1 MLKTIGRLFSR
12 HMKRFAKAESG
23 VVAVEFAI
31 VALPFITLLGVILE
45 TGIVL
50 FVEYTLQASVQEAAR
65 LVRTGQAQAGA
76 YSPSDFK
83 AKVCKT
89 ADLLIDC
96 SGKVSIYMASNTSFA
111 ALKAA
116 LPSFLNVGLKVDG
129 TANATSYSCGG
140 PLQTTAVVATYDWK
154 LLMPGMTYMG
164 NFNGDTVRR
173 IVGFAMFQNEPF
185 PSGTTCKAS

>member
-1 MLKTIGRLFSR
+1 MLKKIGS
-12 HMKRFAKAESG
+12 RFARQILRLVRAESG
-23 VVAVEFAI
+23 AVAVEFAI

-45 TGIVL
+45 SGIVL

-76 YSPSDFK
+76 YSPADFK

-89 ADLLIDC
+89 ADLLFDC
-96 SGKVSIYMASNTSFA
+96 SGKVAIYMSSNTSFA

-116 LPSFLNVGLKVDG
+116 LPSFLDVGLKVDG
-129 TANATSYSCGG
+129 SDNAKSYVCGG

-154 LLMPGMTYMG
+154 LLMPGMNYMG
-164 NFNGDTVRR
+164 NFNGNTVRR
-173 IVGFAMFQNEPF
+173 VVGFSMFQNEPF
-185 PSGTTCKAS
+185 PSGSTCKAS

>member
-1 MLKTIGRLFSR
+1 MLKNIGR
-12 HMKRFAKAESG
+12 RFAHQIMSFTKAESG
-23 VVAVEFAI
+23 ALAVEFAI
-31 VALPFITLLGVILE
+31 VALPFITLLGVIIE
-45 TGIVL
+45 SGIVL

-76 YSPSDFK
+76 YSPADFK

-96 SGKVSIYMASNTSFA
+96 SGKVSIYMASNSNFA

-116 LPSFLNVGLKVDG
+116 LPSFLDVGLKVDG
-129 TANATSYSCGG
+129 SANATSYVCGG

-154 LLMPGMTYMG
+154 LLMPGMNYMG
-164 NFNGDTVRR
+164 NFNGNTVRR
-173 IVGFAMFQNEPF
+173 IVGFSMFQNEPF
-185 PSGTTCKAS
+185 PSGSSCKAS